1 MKMDYFCK
9 KIEKNNGKKFKNH
22 FVIEEA
28 MEGGCTARSLGAS
41 IFTEGETLAELKT
54 NIREAITCHFEAD
67 EMPKII
73 RLHIV
78 KDELL
83 TV

>member
-1 MKMDYFCK
+1 M
-9 KIEKNNGKKFKNH
+9 IKNSEII

-28 MEGGCTARSLGAS
+28 LEGGYTARALGAS
-41 IFTEGETLAELKT
+41 IFTEGETLLEVKA
-54 NIREAITCHFEAD
+54 NIKEAIACHFE
-67 EMPKII
+67 ESETPKII

>member
-1 MKMDYFCK
+1 M
-9 KIEKNNGKKFKNH
+9 IKNSEII

-28 MEGGCTARSLGAS
+28 IEGGYTAHALGAS
-41 IFTEGETLAELKT
+41 IFTEGETLAEVKT
-54 NIREAITCHFEAD
+54 NIKEAISCHFEED

-78 KDELL
+78 KSELL